1 MEEGL
6 MHRFVSLAALA
17 LTLASPVLAEE
28 LRVDPDAGNNTFNAV
43 FDAKLGE
50 RITAQSPAVACDLR
64 FDEKTGLASG
74 SCSVPLTSIKVDNE
88 DTKTEH
94 FQQWVTNKK
103 SDPAACR
110 FETTFDQVKIGAL
123 APAQPVPFTAQVP
136 FTVCGRK
143 PAHARKETVT
153 GTALLFP
160 PGAYGEKRT
169 VRIRATIE
177 GFDRDAY
184 RIGPKYTEGW
194 LARVQSL
201 AKVVA
206 DRGTIDLSLFAKSD
220 ATSTARK

>member
-1 MEEGL
+1 MTRIIE
-6 MHRFVSLAALA
+6 LAALA
-17 LTLASPVLAEE
+17 AALASPALAEE
-28 LRVDPDAGNNTFNAV
+28 LRVYPDAGNNTFNAV

-50 RITAQSPAVACDLR
+50 RITAQSSAVACDLR
-64 FDEKTGLASG
+64 YDEKTGLASG
-74 SCSVPLTSIKVDNE
+74 RCSVPLASIKVDNE

-103 SDPAACR
+103 TDPRACR
-110 FETTFDQVKIGAL
+110 LEASLDGVKVGAL
-123 APAQPVPFTAQVP
+123 AAERPVPFTAEIP
-136 FTVCGRK
+136 FTVCGRG
-143 PAHARKETVT
+143 PVDGRKEKVK

-177 GFDRDAY
+177 RFDRDAY

-206 DRGTIDLSLFAKSD
+206 EEGTIELSLFAKADGAAS
-220 ATSTARK
+220 ARE

>member
-1 MEEGL
+1 MP
-6 MHRFVSLAALA
+6 RTFPLAALA
-17 LTLASPVLAEE
+17 LALAAPALAEE
-28 LRVDPDAGNNTFNAV
+28 LRVDADAGNNTFNAV

-50 RITAQSPAVACDLR
+50 RITAQSSAVACDLR
-64 FDEKTGLASG
+64 YDERTGLASG
-74 SCSVPLTSIKVDNE
+74 TCSVPLTSIKVDNE

-94 FQQWVTNKK
+94 FQQWVTNKQ
-103 SDPAACR
+103 SEPAACR
-110 FETTFDQVKIGAL
+110 FVATFDGVKVGAL
-123 APAQPVPFTAQVP
+123 APEQPVTFSGEVP

-143 PAHARKETVT
+143 PTDGRKEKVK

-160 PGAYGEKRT
+160 PGAYGDRRT

-206 DRGTIDLSLFAKSD
+206 DRGTIELSLFAKST
-220 ATSTARK
+220 APSTAQK

>member
-1 MEEGL
+1 MTRIIE
-6 MHRFVSLAALA
+6 LAALA
-17 LTLASPVLAEE
+17 AALASPALAEE
-28 LRVDPDAGNNTFNAV
+28 LRVYPDAGNNTFNAV

-50 RITAQSPAVACDLR
+50 RITAQSSAVSCDLR
-64 FDEKTGLASG
+64 YDEKTGLASG
-74 SCSVPLTSIKVDNE
+74 RCSVPLASIKVDNE

-103 SDPAACR
+103 TDPRACR
-110 FETTFDQVKIGAL
+110 LEASLDGVKVGAL
-123 APAQPVPFTAQVP
+123 AAERPVPFTAEIP
-136 FTVCGRK
+136 FTVCGRG
-143 PAHARKETVT
+143 PVDGRKEKVK

-177 GFDRDAY
+177 RFDRDAY

-206 DRGTIDLSLFAKSD
+206 EEGTIELSLFAKADGAAS
-220 ATSTARK
+220 ARE

>member
-1 MEEGL
+1 
-6 MHRFVSLAALA
+6 MHRAVPLAALA
-17 LTLASPVLAEE
+17 IAFATPAVAEQ

-50 RITAQSPAVACDLR
+50 RITAQSSAVACDLR
-64 FDEKTGLASG
+64 YDEKTGLASG

-110 FETTFDQVKIGAL
+110 FETTFEDVKIGAL
-123 APAQPVPFTAQVP
+123 APEAPAPFTARVP
-136 FTVCGRK
+136 FTVCGRT
-143 PAHARKETVT
+143 PADGRKEAVK

-169 VRIRATIE
+169 VRIRATVE

-184 RIGPKYTEGW
+184 RIGPKYTDGW

-206 DRGTIDLSLFAKSD
+206 EQGTIDLSLFARSD
-220 ATSTARK
+220 AASTAQK

>member
-1 MEEGL
+1 
-6 MHRFVSLAALA
+6 MHRTFALAALVLA
-17 LTLASPVLAEE
+17 LAAPALAEE

-50 RITAQSPAVACDLR
+50 RITAQSSAVACDLR
-64 FDEKTGLASG
+64 YDEGTGLASG
-74 SCSVPLTSIKVDNE
+74 TCSVPLTSIKVDNE

-110 FETTFDQVKIGAL
+110 FAATFEGVKVGAL
-123 APAQPVPFTAQVP
+123 APEQPVSFSGEVP
-136 FTVCGRK
+136 FTVCGRR
-143 PAHARKETVT
+143 PVDGRKEKVK

-169 VRIRATIE
+169 LRIRATIE

-184 RIGPKYTEGW
+184 HIGPKYTDGW

-206 DRGTIDLSLFAKSD
+206 DQGTIELSLFAKS
-220 ATSTARK
+220 TGSSTAQK

>member
-1 MEEGL
+1 
-6 MHRFVSLAALA
+6 MHRTVPLAALA
-17 LTLASPVLAEE
+17 LALASPTLAEE
-28 LRVDPDAGNNTFNAV
+28 LRTDPDAGNNTFSAV

-50 RITAQSPAVACDLR
+50 RITAQSSAVACDLR
-64 FDEKTGLASG
+64 YDEKTGLASG
-74 SCSVPLTSIKVDNE
+74 RCSVPLTSIKVDNE

-110 FETTFDQVKIGAL
+110 FEATFDGVKIGAL
-123 APAQPVPFTAQVP
+123 GPEQPVPFTAQVP

-143 PAHARKETVT
+143 PVDGRKEAVK

-169 VRIRATIE
+169 VRIRATVQ

-184 RIGPKYTEGW
+184 QIGPKYTEGW

-206 DRGTIDLSLFAKSD
+206 DQGTVELSLFARSD
-220 ATSTARK
+220 AVPTAQK

>member
-1 MEEGL
+1 
-6 MHRFVSLAALA
+6 MHRIAPLAALA
-17 LTLASPVLAEE
+17 LTLAPPALAEE

-50 RITAQSPAVACDLR
+50 RITAQSSAVACDLR
-64 FDEKTGLASG
+64 YDEKTGLASG
-74 SCSVPLTSIKVDNE
+74 RCSVPLTSIKVDNE

-94 FQQWVTNKK
+94 FQQWVTNRK
-103 SDPAACR
+103 SDPATCR
-110 FETTFDQVKIGAL
+110 LDATFDGVRIGTL
-123 APAQPVPFTAQVP
+123 TPEQPVPFTAQVP

-143 PAHARKETVT
+143 PVDGRQERVK

-169 VRIRATIE
+169 VRIRATVE

-184 RIGPKYTEGW
+184 HIGPKYTDGW
-194 LARVQSL
+194 LARAQSL

-206 DRGTIDLSLFAKSD
+206 DQGTIELSLFAKSD
-220 ATSTARK
+220 TASTAQK

>member
-1 MEEGL
+1 
-6 MHRFVSLAALA
+6 MHRAVPLAALA
-17 LTLASPVLAEE
+17 LALANPALAEE
-28 LRVDPDAGNNTFNAV
+28 LRVDPQAGNNTFHAV

-50 RITAQSPAVACDLR
+50 RISAQSSAVACDLR
-64 FDEKTGLASG
+64 YDAGTGLASG
-74 SCSVPLTSIKVDNE
+74 HCSVPLTSVEVDNE

-94 FQQWVTNKK
+94 FQQWVTNRK

-110 FETTFDQVKIGAL
+110 FEASLEDVKIGAL
-123 APAQPVPFTAQVP
+123 APEQPVPFTARVP
-136 FTVCGRK
+136 FTVCGRR
-143 PAHARKETVT
+143 PADGRAEAVK

-160 PGAYGEKRT
+160 AGAYGEQRT

-184 RIGPKYTEGW
+184 RIGPKYTDGW

-206 DRGTIDLSLFAKSD
+206 VQGTIELSLFARSD

>member
-1 MEEGL
+1 
-6 MHRFVSLAALA
+6 MHRTVPLAA
-17 LTLASPVLAEE
+17 LTLALASPALAEE

-50 RITAQSPAVACDLR
+50 RITAQSAAVACELR
-64 FDEKTGLASG
+64 YDEKTGLASG
-74 SCSVPLTSIKVDNE
+74 TCSVPLTSIKVDNE

-103 SDPAACR
+103 TDPAACR
-110 FETTFDQVKIGAL
+110 LSATFDGLKVGAL
-123 APAQPVPFTAQVP
+123 APEQPVSFSGEVP
-136 FTVCGRK
+136 FTVCGRR
-143 PAHARKETVT
+143 PVDGRKEKVK

-169 VRIRATIE
+169 IRVRATIE

-206 DRGTIDLSLFAKSD
+206 DQGTIDLSLFAKSTG
-220 ATSTARK
+220 TSTAQK

>member
-1 MEEGL
+1 
-6 MHRFVSLAALA
+6 MHRTFPVAALA
-17 LTLASPVLAEE
+17 LVLASPALGED

-50 RITAQSPAVACDLR
+50 RITAQSSAVACDLR
-64 FDEKTGLASG
+64 YDERTGLASG
-74 SCSVPLTSIKVDNE
+74 TCSVPLTSIKVDNE

-103 SDPAACR
+103 SDPSACR
-110 FETTFDQVKIGAL
+110 FAAAFDGVKVGAL
-123 APAQPVPFTAQVP
+123 APEQPVSFSGEVP

-143 PAHARKETVT
+143 PVDGRKEKVK

-184 RIGPKYTEGW
+184 HIGPKYTDGW

-206 DRGTIDLSLFAKSD
+206 DQGTIELSLFARSTG
-220 ATSTARK
+220 TSTAQK